1 MRTVTHQTNRSR
13 QRGMTLVL
21 LGVMSLGLA
30 SCQSSHNPTCRS
42 EAPPPRRAETN
53 IDPGW
58 PRADNG
64 LPPGLL
70 HGGPRLRAPARRRG
84 DGERRRNLH
93 AVPRGLRQ
101 VVPRQRAPRAELR
114 SLPRAG
120 QPARGNPRQGAG
132 ADLQLQEGRRSGGPG
147 RGLLEVPRAE
157 PVRARRPVADLQ
169 ARPLRRDL
177 RRLPPRPLQRA
188 RSARPPPARRR
199 RPPSRPAPRPRSFPT
214 TRPKR
219 PRRTC
224 LRSAAPRTTW
234 APWPRTSA

>member
-1 MRTVTHQTNRSR
+1 MRTVTHQTIQSR

-21 LGVMSLGLA
+21 LGLLSLGFA

-58 PRADNG
+58 PRGNNAF
-64 LPPGLL
+64 
-70 HGGPRLRAPARRRG
+70 HQVSYQAVRG
-84 DGERRRNLH
+84 S
-93 AVPRGLRQ
+93 VPELAGAEMVNDDDICMQ
-101 VVPRQRAPRAELR
+101 CHEAYVKSFHEQRPSRAELR

-157 PVRARRPVADLQ
+157 PVLARQP
-169 ARPLRRDL
+169 
-177 RRLPPRPLQRA
+177 
-188 RSARPPPARRR
+188 SGG
-199 RPPSRPAPRPRSFPT
+199 PPSTPT
-214 TRPKR
+214 
-219 PRRTC
+219 
-224 LRSAAPRTTW
+224 AA
-234 APWPRTSA
+234 